1 MTYWSKLISMMKF
14 PICLKK
20 IHIVVF
26 LVVIYSCTT
35 EDILPVLEVTKSSD
49 NLSEADGTVVLT
61 ANLNGPAS
69 ERIVISFETGGSALK
84 NQDYSLTSETFV
96 IEKGSTQSQIT
107 LFGIQNDLIEG
118 TKTITITINQSSGV
132 LVLTPILIS
141 INLLDDDVDS
151 DGDGITDSEDNCPE
165 VPGPIENNGCPFLG
179 LIINEVLYDPA
190 DGIAGDANND
200 GVRDPLQDE
209 FVEIFNSNPALDISG
224 YSLSDASMVRHVFPL
239 GTIIPQNGVIVVF
252 GGGNPTGNFG
262 GSIVQ
267 TASNGQL
274 NLNNAGDVLTFR
286 NASGTLIA
294 EFDIFP
300 LSGNPNES
308 YTRFPD
314 VTGPFERHSTLPSAN
329 GVIHSPGTKVNGTN
343 F

>member
-1 MTYWSKLISMMKF
+1 
-14 PICLKK
+14 
-20 IHIVVF
+20 
-26 LVVIYSCTT
+26 
-35 EDILPVLEVTKSSD
+35 
-49 NLSEADGTVVLT
+49 
-61 ANLNGPAS
+61 
-69 ERIVISFETGGSALK
+69 
-84 NQDYSLTSETFV
+84 
-96 IEKGSTQSQIT
+96 
-107 LFGIQNDLIEG
+107 
-118 TKTITITINQSSGV
+118 
-132 LVLTPILIS
+132 
-141 INLLDDDVDS
+141 
-151 DGDGITDSEDNCPE
+151 
-165 VPGPIENNGCPFLG
+165 
-179 LIINEVLYDPA
+179 
-190 DGIAGDANND
+190 
-200 GVRDPLQDE
+200 
-209 FVEIFNSNPALDISG
+209 
-224 YSLSDASMVRHVFPL
+224 MVRHVFPL